1 MLPQRE
7 ILSRFTGEGNGMPLY
22 VPDLTLWYDWHQE
35 RGTLPQVWLDLS
47 LPQAWRDLSLPGVAK
62 ALGVPVWLTF
72 QPWRLE
78 TPGVEILTTEQEGER
93 IIRSETAAGT
103 LEARWILGPDGDWW
117 QTEYPVKGDQE
128 LAVALELV
136 EARSYVLD
144 TTGLSWST
152 TMVGEDG
159 ILALEIPR
167 RPYSDLL
174 HEFLGWGDGLLLLG
188 TPIAQEMMAVL
199 EAKLQALVVE
209 VARLP
214 GDLVFSPDNLDG
226 QFISRRMF
234 EKRLLDSYKQ
244 TVDTLHAEGKRILV
258 HAGGPIRHLLALLA
272 EAGVD
277 GIEGIAPPPQG
288 NTSLAEA
295 RELAGPEMTLWGGIA
310 QDYLPGTHEVEAFEA
325 AVRQAVQEAKGD
337 RRVILGVADRV
348 PVNAELSRLAAIPG
362 LIEEAQ

>member
-1 MLPQRE
+1 MPPKQE
-7 ILSRFTGEGNGMPLY
+7 ILSRFTGEGDGTPFY

-35 RGTLPQVWLDLS
+35 RGTLPQVWLELS

-72 QPWRLE
+72 QPWRVE
-78 TPGVEILTTEQEGER
+78 THGVEIRKTEQERER
-93 IIRSETAAGT
+93 IICSETAVGT
-103 LEARWILGPDGDWW
+103 LEARWTLGPDGDWW
-117 QTEYPVKGDQE
+117 QTEYPVKGDQD
-128 LAVALELV
+128 LAAALEV
-136 EARSYVLD
+136 VKARSYVLD
-144 TTGLSWST
+144 TAGLSWSG

-188 TPIAQEMMAVL
+188 TPIAQEMMAIL
-199 EAKLQALVVE
+199 EAKLQDLIKE

-244 TVDTLHAEGKRILV
+244 TAETLHAEGKRILV
-258 HAGGPIRHLLALLA
+258 HAGGPIRHLLAILA
-272 EAGVD
+272 EAGLD

-295 RELAGPEMTLWGGIA
+295 RELVGPEMTLWGGIA

-337 RRVILGVADRV
+337 PRVILGVADRV
-348 PVNAELSRLAAIPG
+348 PVNAELSRLAAIPR